1 MRSARILL
9 LSFICLWLTAMLV
22 AIPTDAKTRTEAVE
36 IVTATGRHT
45 FQVEI
50 AETESQKAIGLMFRR
65 SLPRRSG
72 MLFVHERASELTMW
86 MKNTFISLD
95 MIFIRGDG
103 VVHRVARKTEPLSEA
118 IVASNGDVTAVLEVA
133 AGVAD
138 EIGLKAGDKI
148 IHRSFKATR

>member
-1 MRSARILL
+1 
-9 LSFICLWLTAMLV
+9 MLV
-22 AIPTDAKTRTEAVE
+22 ASPTDARTRTEAVE
-36 IVTATGRHT
+36 IVTSSGRHN

-50 AETESQKAIGLMFRR
+50 AESESQKAIGLMFRR

-72 MLFVHERASELTMW
+72 MLFVHDRASELTMW

-103 VVHRVARKTEPLSEA
+103 TVHRVARNTEPLSED
-118 IVASNGDVTAVLEVA
+118 IIASRGDVTAVLEVA

-138 EIGLKAGDKI
+138 EIGLKAGDKV
-148 IHRSFKATR
+148 IHRAFKVRR